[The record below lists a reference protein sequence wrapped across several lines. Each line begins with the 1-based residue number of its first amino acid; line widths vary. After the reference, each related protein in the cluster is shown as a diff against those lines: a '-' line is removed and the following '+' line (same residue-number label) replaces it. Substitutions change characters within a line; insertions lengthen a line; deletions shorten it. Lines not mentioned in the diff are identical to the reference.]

1 MPGRHAA
8 SCRMVSQQGDP
19 RIGLQL
25 RGGST
30 PTRQFPEIAAKVLA
44 RRDEGG
50 WQYAPRVDDTVHVR
64 RERNRAA
71 HELAQLAKRTT
82 HFAVWRFTAPICVEQ
97 IIAQE
102 CNFISE

>member
-1 MPGRHAA
+1 MEALACREGMQLAVEWCPSKVILESDCNYVVGLLRHGK
-8 SCRMVSQQGDP
+8 S
-19 RIGLQL
+19 LL
-25 RGGST
+25 EE
-30 PTRQFPEIAAKVLA
+30 TREAGNMLPE
-44 RRDEGG
+44 
-50 WQYAPRVDDTVHVR
+50 WTTVHVR

-82 HFAVWRFTAPICVEQ
+82 HSAVWRFTAPIYVEQ